1 MEFVFLFSGLIGLA
15 LSLALFCKVWGMCND
30 VEDIAMLL
38 RKHLAQQQNANGSPQ
53 QEAMPQSQP
62 QQKKEEEGNSVSLII
77 ALVGAIILLV
87 ILCVA
92 LF

>member
-1 MEFVFLFSGLIGLA
+1 MEFVFLFSGLIGLT

-38 RKHLAQQQNANGSPQ
+38 RKHLAQQQNANGNPQ
-53 QEAMPQSQP
+53 PEAMPQS